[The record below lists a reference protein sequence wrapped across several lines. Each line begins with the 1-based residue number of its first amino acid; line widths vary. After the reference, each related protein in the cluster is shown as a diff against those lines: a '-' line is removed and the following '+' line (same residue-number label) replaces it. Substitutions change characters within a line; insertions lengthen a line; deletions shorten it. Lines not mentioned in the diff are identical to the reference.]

1 MRGARGACPIPAEN
15 HYPFKIG
22 NIILQRERH
31 LSNRKEL
38 RMKRTILIA
47 ILLPGVLLGM
57 NMGFGQDLMIY
68 PAKGQDQQQMEKDK
82 YDCYQWG
89 KQQTGFDPMQTPQA
103 STPPPPQQAPKGGAV
118 KGAAGG
124 ALAGAA
130 IGSFSGQAGKGAAI
144 GAVAGGMVGG
154 IRRAD
159 QNRQQA
165 AAEQQW
171 AEQQAAEYNQKRTNY
186 NRAYGACLEGRG
198 YTVK

>member
-1 MRGARGACPIPAEN
+1 
-15 HYPFKIG
+15 
-22 NIILQRERH
+22 
-31 LSNRKEL
+31 
-38 RMKRTILIA
+38 MKRIIMAAMILTA
-47 ILLPGVLLGM
+47 LLLGM
-57 NMGFGQDLMIY
+57 NMALGEDLMVY
-68 PAKGQDQQQMEKDK
+68 PAKGQNQQQMEKDK

-89 KQQTGFDPMQTPQA
+89 KQQTGFDPMQTPKA
-103 STPPPPQQAPKGGAV
+103 SAPPPPQQAPQGGVGRGAV
-118 KGAAGG
+118 RGAAV
-124 ALAGAA
+124 GAA
-130 IGSFSGQAGKGAAI
+130 VGSFSGEAGKGAAA

-154 IRRAD
+154 MRRAD